1 MVSSQRFSPGSAT
14 PRWATQASP
23 GRSNFAPKVAWT
35 AAALGFRAPGSV
47 GLMPHQM
54 QIVGI
59 ATEIGPSG
67 LPAFRLV
74 VIEEPRQQGK
84 SVSILSL
91 MTARGLEK
99 PGTMISYSA
108 QTRLAG
114 RRRFLDVWWPRISR
128 SPGLR
133 KVMDIRKGYGS
144 EAFTFANGSMI
155 MLASG
160 TETSDHG
167 DTLDLAVIDE
177 AWAQRDDT
185 IEQAVKPA
193 MMTRD
198 HAQLWVVSTAGN
210 ELSAYFKG
218 KVEAGRAAAE
228 AGMTDTAA
236 YFGYSAPDD
245 AEPGDPATWYGC
257 MPALGITVREEVV
270 AADFATMELAEFR
283 RAYLCQWP
291 EVAKPGWGVIAQD
304 AWLSC
309 QNPSLRP
316 AS

>member
-1 MVSSQRFSPGSAT
+1 VNSRSFSPGSAR
-14 PRWATQASP
+14 PRWATPASP
-23 GRSNFAPKVAWT
+23 GRDNFAGKVEWT
-35 AAALGFRAPGSV
+35 AAALGFGGPGFR
-47 GLMPHQM
+47 GLMPHQR
-54 QIVGI
+54 QIVGT
-59 ATEIGPSG
+59 ATETIRDG
-67 LPAFRLV
+67 LPAFRQV

-84 SVSILSL
+84 SVTTLSL
-91 MTARGLEK
+91 MVARGIDK

-114 RRRFLDVWWPRISR
+114 RRRFLDVWWPRIRR

-133 KVMDIRKGYGS
+133 RVIDIRKGYGS
-144 EAFTFANGSMI
+144 EAFLFANGSMI

-198 HAQLWVVSTAGN
+198 HAQLLVVSTAGN
-210 ELSAYFKG
+210 EFSSYFRG
-218 KVEAGRAAAE
+218 KVEDGRAAAE
-228 AGMTDTAA
+228 LGMTDTAA

-245 AEPGDPATWYGC
+245 ADPADPATWYGC
-257 MPALGITVREEVV
+257 MPALGITVSEETVR
-270 AADFATMELAEFR
+270 ADFGTMDLAEFR

-291 EVAKPGWGVIAQD
+291 EVARPGWDVISQQ
-304 AWLSC
+304 AWEALGG
-309 QNPSLRP
+309 
-316 AS
+316 

>member
-1 MVSSQRFSPGSAT
+1 MSSRSFSPGSAR
-14 PRWATQASP
+14 PRWATPATP
-23 GRSNFAPKVAWT
+23 GRDSFAPKVAWT
-35 AAALGFRAPGSV
+35 ASALGFGGTGFR
-47 GLMPHQM
+47 GLMPHQY
-54 QIVGI
+54 QII
-59 ATEIGPSG
+59 ATGTEISRKG
-67 LPAFRLV
+67 LPAFRQV
-74 VIEEPRQQGK
+74 TIEEPRQQGK

-91 MTARGLEK
+91 MVARGLDR

-114 RRRFLDVWWPRISR
+114 RRRFLDVWWPRIRR

-133 KVMDIRKGYGS
+133 KIIDIRKGYGS
-144 EAFTFANGSMI
+144 EAFLFANGSMI

-198 HAQLWVVSTAGN
+198 HAQLVVVSTAGN
-210 ELSAYFKG
+210 EQSSYFRG
-218 KVEAGRAAAE
+218 KVEDGRAAAE
-228 AGMTDTAA
+228 LGMTDTAA

-245 AEPGDPATWYGC
+245 ADPGDPATWYGC
-257 MPALGITVREEVV
+257 MPALGITVTEETVR
-270 AADFATMELAEFR
+270 ADFGTMDLAEFR

-291 EVAKPGWGVIAQD
+291 DVAKPGWGVIGQD
-304 AWLSC
+304 EWGSAA
-309 QNPSLRP
+309 NPQGRL
-316 AS
+316 